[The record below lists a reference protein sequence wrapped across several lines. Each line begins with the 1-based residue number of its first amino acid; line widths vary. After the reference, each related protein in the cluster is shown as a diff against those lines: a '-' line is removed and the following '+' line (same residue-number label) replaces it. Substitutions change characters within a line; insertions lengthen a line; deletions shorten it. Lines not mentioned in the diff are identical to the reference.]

1 VQQEHDRS
9 ARAPSPPVVRQ
20 PEPVNRP
27 VLETLFDGTY
37 VVALSV
43 DVGVIGVDVVA
54 ALPSERLP

>member
-1 VQQEHDRS
+1 M
-9 ARAPSPPVVRQ
+9 
-20 PEPVNRP
+20 
-27 VLETLFDGTY
+27 ETLFDGTY